1 MTCKILKYSLV
12 SLPGDKTFQCMY
24 IDQNNVHHL
33 IKLTNNIDEDSI
45 GYIRDNEQ
53 KEFDHY
59 FVDEPKEIHDLVE
72 DLYFFDFDIPKEQ
85 NGITVFE
92 EDNDGSCNE

>member
-12 SLPGDKTFQCMY
+12 VIHDVKTFQCMY
-24 IDQNNVHHL
+24 IDQDNNHH
-33 IKLTNNIDEDSI
+33 IISLTNNIDEDSI
-45 GYIRDNEQ
+45 EYIRDNVQ

-85 NGITVFE
+85 NGIIVFE
-92 EDNDGSCNE
+92 EDKDGSSNE